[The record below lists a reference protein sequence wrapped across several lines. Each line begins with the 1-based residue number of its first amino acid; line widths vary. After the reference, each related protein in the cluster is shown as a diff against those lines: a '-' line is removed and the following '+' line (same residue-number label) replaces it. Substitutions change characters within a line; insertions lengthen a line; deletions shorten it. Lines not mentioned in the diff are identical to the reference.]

1 MSGTMDGPAFTHS
14 VRVRFAETDAQGIA
28 HHASFV
34 VWLEEA
40 RVAYL
45 AAFAGGYR
53 AIRDRGIEALT
64 TGVHLEYGRAAV
76 FDDVLTIGVRCAEI
90 RGARFRY
97 EYVVERDGER
107 VAHGWTAHATV
118 DAATHR
124 PTRVPDWFV
133 EDDPQGR
140 GVGASA
146 DVVADSVGFAA
157 PPAAAAPSVTVCFAG
172 FAGFSAFGRGFV
184 PSRTT
189 VGSPT

>member
-1 MSGTMDGPAFTHS
+1 MDGFAFTHV

-45 AAFAGGYR
+45 AAFAGGYQ

-64 TGVHLEYGRAAV
+64 TGVHVEYERAAA

-97 EYVVERDGER
+97 EYVVERAGAR
-107 VAHGWTAHATV
+107 IATGWTTHATV
-118 DAATHR
+118 DATTHR
-124 PTRVPDWFV
+124 PTRVPEWFV
-133 EDDPQGR
+133 
-140 GVGASA
+140 A
-146 DVVADSVGFAA
+146 DVLRAES
-157 PPAAAAPSVTVCFAG
+157 
-172 FAGFSAFGRGFV
+172 SARA
-184 PSRTT
+184 S
-189 VGSPT
+189 